1 MNQISN
7 RKKNQGFSLL
17 TVIVAVAFIG
27 ILGLLILYIA
37 MANFQM
43 KITDMK
49 GKDSFYTA
57 EKALEEVRTGLQEDV
72 GEAMS
77 VAYIKVLETYS
88 KDSDVSS
95 ADATLDELRQ
105 ASFKELFV
113 KELVSRLK
121 YGSDTSQYSL
131 EKLNGY
137 LDLTNEE
144 NFDETKETVLIT
156 NPSDKSPKMVKDVK
170 NGVVLKNLKAIYV
183 DAKGR
188 ASIIETD
195 IRLGIPKIQFPTPS
209 TLPDLMNM
217 IVVANKGI
225 VCE

>member
-88 KDSDVSS
+88 KD
-95 ADATLDELRQ
+95 LM
-105 ASFKELFV
+105 
-113 KELVSRLK
+113 
-121 YGSDTSQYSL
+121 
-131 EKLNGY
+131 Y
-137 LDLTNEE
+137 LLQMLHWTN
-144 NFDETKETVLIT
+144 
-156 NPSDKSPKMVKDVK
+156 
-170 NGVVLKNLKAIYV
+170 
-183 DAKGR
+183 
-188 ASIIETD
+188 
-195 IRLGIPKIQFPTPS
+195 
-209 TLPDLMNM
+209 
-217 IVVANKGI
+217 
-225 VCE
+225 

>member
-121 YGSDTSQYSL
+121 YG
-131 EKLNGY
+131 
-137 LDLTNEE
+137 
-144 NFDETKETVLIT
+144 
-156 NPSDKSPKMVKDVK
+156 
-170 NGVVLKNLKAIYV
+170 
-183 DAKGR
+183 
-188 ASIIETD
+188 
-195 IRLGIPKIQFPTPS
+195 
-209 TLPDLMNM
+209 
-217 IVVANKGI
+217 
-225 VCE
+225 

>member
-113 KELVSRLK
+113 KELVRRLK

-144 NFDETKETVLIT
+144 NLDR
-156 NPSDKSPKMVKDVK
+156 KS
-170 NGVVLKNLKAIYV
+170 VV
-183 DAKGR
+183 
-188 ASIIETD
+188 
-195 IRLGIPKIQFPTPS
+195 
-209 TLPDLMNM
+209 
-217 IVVANKGI
+217 
-225 VCE
+225 